1 MSVSHEAFLS
11 LLKSVASD
19 TEAMLSELLAQAP
32 VAGERDRPARLI
44 EAMRY
49 SSLSGGKRIRPLL
62 VVASGNLFGVPR
74 RRSLMAGA
82 ALELIHCY
90 SLVHDDLP
98 AMDNDDT
105 RRGRPTTHKAFDEAT
120 AILAGDGL
128 LTLAFDVAARPAV
141 HPEAEVRVNLVGALA
156 RAAGIGGMVGGQLL
170 DLAAEGRFADGKPQS
185 LDETAIGAL
194 QAMKTGALL
203 QFACAAGAILG
214 KASVAER
221 EALDRYGMAV
231 GKAFQIADDLLDVE
245 GDSATL
251 GKAAGKD
258 AAAGKATLVG
268 DPWHRDRQSAPQDP
282 RERSGRRLWRR
293 SESGRKC
300 SWRRPSLSRNEGSR
314 EAARR
319 RAQASQGKGRR
330 AAAALVDGVQAT
342 ARARQE
348 RQTVANLGRNRWLS
362 AGECRINRPTG
373 FAVVRLRAVSRFRG
387 RRSCAP
393 LSNLSRRPR
402 DMRLPNPTSEG
413 KNA

>member
-1 MSVSHEAFLS
+1 MSVSFEAFSS

-19 TEAMLSELLAQAP
+19 TETMLSELLAAAP
-32 VAGERDRPARLI
+32 ITGERDRPVRLL

-74 RRSLMAGA
+74 QQSLMAGA

-98 AMDNDDT
+98 AMDNDDM

-128 LTLAFDVAARPAV
+128 LTLAFDVATRPAV
-141 HPEAEVRVNLVGALA
+141 HSEAEVRVNLVGALA
-156 RAAGIGGMVGGQLL
+156 RAAGVGGMVGGQLL
-170 DLAAEGRFADGKPQS
+170 DLAAEGRFADGKPRA
-185 LDETAIGAL
+185 LDETAIGTL

-214 KASVAER
+214 KASVVER
-221 EALDRYGMAV
+221 DALDRYGASV
-231 GKAFQIADDLLDVE
+231 GKAFQISDDLLDVE

-268 DPWHRDRQSAPQDP
+268 ILGVKTAKA
-282 RERSGRRLWRR
+282 RLKTLV
-293 SESGRKC
+293 SEA
-300 SWRRPSLSRNEGSR
+300 
-314 EAARR
+314 EAALAPFGE
-319 RAQASQGKGRR
+319 RAQTLVETAKFIAERGK
-330 AAAALVDGVQAT
+330 
-342 ARARQE
+342 
-348 RQTVANLGRNRWLS
+348 
-362 AGECRINRPTG
+362 
-373 FAVVRLRAVSRFRG
+373 
-387 RRSCAP
+387 
-393 LSNLSRRPR
+393 
-402 DMRLPNPTSEG
+402 
-413 KNA
+413 